1 MHSDFYR
8 RCFLIVTA
16 VVLGYAA
23 YRIVAPL
30 LGILGWGVVL
40 AFSLYP
46 LHEWLTRVFKGRDSL
61 SAGIIAGVTPFVV
74 FVPLSVLGAVFAG
87 QVARIIAYLSGPTD
101 LSYPELVHRLSSYP
115 LIGRSVAWVQENTT
129 VTAEQVQGWMTEG
142 LQVILKSAASLG
154 GSVALNVF
162 GTLIGFFIMIFALF
176 FLLRDGRSMVENLV
190 QMVPVERTRRS
201 ELVKYLADVTR
212 AVVFGST
219 ATAVVQGLFVGVG
232 FAIAK
237 LPSPVVFGVIATVA
251 AFLPVGAGIV
261 LIPAVLYLG
270 FTGHLGAATFLAIWT
285 GVMWLLE
292 TFMRPLLTARHAQ
305 VSTLAIFI
313 GAIGGVAAYGILG
326 LIIGPVLLSF
336 AVALLRFARENPRT
350 GT

>member
-16 VVLGYAA
+16 VILGYLGF
-23 YRIVAPL
+23 RIVAPL
-30 LGILGWGVVL
+30 LGILGWGIVL

-46 LHEWLTRVFKGRDSL
+46 LHERLTRRFKGRTSL
-61 SAGIIAGVTPFVV
+61 SAGLIAGVTPFVV

-115 LIGRSVAWVQENTT
+115 LIGHSVEWVQENTA

-142 LQVILKSAASLG
+142 LQSILKSAASMG

-176 FLLRDGRSMVENLV
+176 FLLRDGRTVVENLV
-190 QMVPVERTRRS
+190 QLVPVEPARRS
-201 ELVKYLADVTR
+201 QLLKYLGEVTR

-219 ATAVVQGLFVGVG
+219 ASAILSGLMVGVG
-232 FAIAK
+232 FAIVK
-237 LPSPVVFGVIATVA
+237 LPSPVVFGVLATIA

-261 LIPAVLYLG
+261 MIPAVLYLG
-270 FTGHLGAATFLAIWT
+270 FSGHWKAALFLAAWT
-285 GVMWLLE
+285 ALMWLIE
-292 TFMRPLLTARHAQ
+292 TILRPLLTARHAE

-336 AVALLRFARENPRT
+336 IVALLRFARESQRT
-350 GT
+350 ST

>member
-16 VVLGYAA
+16 VVLGYLA

-30 LGILGWGVVL
+30 LGILGWGIVL

-46 LHEWLTRVFKGRDSL
+46 LHERLTRKFKGRNSL
-61 SAGIIAGVTPFVV
+61 SAGLIAGVTPFVV

-87 QVARIIAYLSGPTD
+87 QVARIIAYLSGPMD

-115 LIGRSVAWVQENTT
+115 LIGRSVEWVQENTA
-129 VTAEQVQGWMTEG
+129 VSAEQVQGWITDG
-142 LQVILKSAASLG
+142 LQVILKSAASMG

-176 FLLRDGRSMVENLV
+176 FLLRDGRTMVENLV
-190 QMVPVERTRRS
+190 QLVPVERTRRS
-201 ELVKYLADVTR
+201 ELLKYLGEVTR

-219 ATAVVQGLFVGVG
+219 ATAVVQGLFVGFG
-232 FAIAK
+232 FAFVG
-237 LPSPVVFGVIATVA
+237 LPSPVVFGVIATIA

-261 LIPAVLYLG
+261 LVPAVLYLG
-270 FTGHLGAATFLAIWT
+270 FSGHLGAATFLAIWT

-336 AVALLRFARENPRT
+336 IVALLRFARENPLT
-350 GT
+350 ST